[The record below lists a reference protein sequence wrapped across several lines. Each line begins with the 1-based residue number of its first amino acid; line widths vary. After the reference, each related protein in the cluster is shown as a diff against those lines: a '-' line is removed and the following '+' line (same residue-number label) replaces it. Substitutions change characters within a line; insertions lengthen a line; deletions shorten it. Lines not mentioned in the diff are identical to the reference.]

1 MESFVFNSFKQ
12 RMLNGELSGN
22 DVWTLQPV
30 KKAFTEDYEDNLKYV
45 RNETDLYYLNPS
57 FNELGYVGIEDSFK
71 DRYFTKMHPVHYNY
85 TVMQNTDV
93 AKQPEYI
100 TKYNIIDFLAS
111 NPDEAGREKDLN
123 YLFFDVNGEFYR
135 PSDETELDSDGNEVS
150 IPEGFYYVRTKEEL
164 RWCANLVNSEAYNNK
179 INIVLGDNIGVES
192 NQTTLNF
199 IIGEN
204 PSRPF
209 EGIFYGNGYKFIN
222 IELICDKPVNGI
234 IGYLGTNG
242 IISTVRVAG
251 RNILNCKSKITLE
264 HLMSVGTDVAAG
276 FICGKN
282 NGVIEGIDFDAE
294 LVLYNFIPGI
304 CSVGN
309 KSDSTLPAIQDN
321 PMVNF
326 CYPDYLCYNS
336 LGNIIPYIGYFN
348 EGVFATY
355 NGLIKDPSMMPYH
368 QYWKTLN
375 FESPIKNGY
384 MIKQYNLDGKD
395 YQSPQEW
402 YYFAGMPY
410 NNTTIDCYTKP
421 DYIRNIL
428 FYDSTIFSKINS
440 EYFDHESLQASRA
453 GVLPI
458 NHADVNLMRVQA
470 LSAAE
475 HYDYHNERTEDHVY
489 DSMRDVN
496 YYDKSIKMQQQNRVA
511 YYVSPIIGIN
521 NRQVKDVY
529 VNCSAITSATF
540 VGFLGGLAGKQNYG
554 YIKGCNINLSA
565 YDSVVTAG
573 ENHYHNQM
581 EKYGVFHERTIFNTE
596 YTVNGNVEET
606 YSFPLQ
612 SIKNIGGM
620 FGSCIIGDVNS
631 LIVKDCNVMFE
642 NQHAAIVSSTDVSG
656 INPLSE
662 DYYLL
667 NRYAGIA
674 AMMEFNTSNLSDI
687 WTTSGELNDENN
699 RCVKFENTR
708 TTYRESLGEYN
719 QLPTGYEFVQSFN
732 VGDNEKRYHSVIN
745 NIDRAL
751 QSINDQPIYGIA
763 APLVGELKPLYIGTP
778 SMLESLFPN
787 DSEKYAIVNKGV
799 QMPPPYQYYSLSYPY
814 NTLASYFSYN
824 GKKITNNMVGLFYM
838 DQNIAAP
845 VSTPYFYGDSI
856 DVAIPGVKNI
866 SSGDK
871 CNLLDSLTPSDTS
884 YKVMSYDITRVLGSI
899 IDWRD
904 LSATNNHD
912 VWKTNDIFK
921 YSVVPSAAILEKAPG
936 TVIDLASGYFNDEP
950 SKKFNRHNYLYPYF
964 GSDFVLEHSY
974 TNTSNVE
981 KIAKG
986 VNTYTL
992 YITNPFYGEVY
1003 GSDGDDGSDVVIEN
1017 IIKKF
1022 KVVVNLTNNELDKR
1036 YEFYAVYDDGD
1047 EKQMSFDSG
1056 LDENITETYFNN
1068 VNYVDKSIRTNE
1080 HDSWDIKFLDR
1091 NHMWIL
1097 KQDRKIWHAHDIWWY
1112 VYTIIYPGSIAGDT
1126 NLDNAK
1132 NNFFNQT
1139 VIVVRARDGVR
1150 RLKHAKN
1157 IKWNLG
1163 FIEGKVDAI
1172 VSDAAW
1178 KVELDVDNDIVNS
1191 YELAPGPRIPDDADI
1206 NHACNITAVSYGVY
1220 TGNWLQ
1226 PAHTKVNGKY
1236 YPVTG
1241 YNNNNTA
1248 DTPLIGTKWADALIV
1263 SVQKDV
1269 EIEESEISGIYVDD
1283 SEKDSQIVPSILYKM
1298 GKMDYYTFDGLT
1310 GWYIEPTAAAKASAY
1325 KLQVK
1330 EYIDGNLTE
1339 EFPAYKIVPA
1349 TAVNYDDTNGYTK
1362 AVNLNTY
1369 MPSREYGDW
1378 GDLSAY
1384 LSANYND
1391 ICIYRN
1397 DGVFPA
1403 PIEINTNA
1411 SLNIP
1416 KSWSQDA
1423 VYSGKYKLAVKSSVT
1438 ASRDNMPVKVDEF
1451 LGNYNNDCVSS
1462 YYKDL
1467 TANIRVSDTEQHK
1480 NDSLVDYFK
1489 YTYEKR
1495 PANMHDDICSAGFK
1509 LPVIFEYKN
1518 NKAGFWFNMNESA
1531 VEKTRDLKDLGTVEE
1546 ATCSAY
1552 NDNMYYTSN
1561 VFAIGK
1567 TPNQSC
1573 IINEHLADPEITAVS
1588 FSSFSADDFEG
1599 IYVTDG
1605 ENRPVMY
1612 IDVGLGEC
1620 PEGTT
1625 WTYSAYPSY
1634 SANIEAS
1641 LSTSAYSI
1649 VAETD
1654 EDKAEK
1660 LRLIEQ
1666 RNIDVRNA
1674 MNASGLILEVET

>member
-30 KKAFTEDYEDNLKYV
+30 KKAFTEDYEDNLKYI

-93 AKQPEYI
+93 AKQPEFV
-100 TKYNIIDFLAS
+100 TKYNIVDFLAS
-111 NPDEAGREKDLN
+111 NPDEAGREKNLN
-123 YLFFDVNGEFYR
+123 YLFFDADGEFYR
-135 PSDETELDSDGNEVS
+135 PSDETELDSEGNDVS

-204 PSRPF
+204 PNRPF

-222 IELICDKPVNGI
+222 IELVCDKPVNGI

-355 NGLIKDPSMMPYH
+355 NGYDEYHLLAPYH
-368 QYWKTLN
+368 QYWNTLK
-375 FESPIKNGY
+375 FDSPIKNGY
-384 MIKQYNLDGKD
+384 MVKQYTLDGKD

-402 YYFAGMPY
+402 YYFGGMPY
-410 NNTTIDCYTKP
+410 NDTNIDCYTDPKV
-421 DYIRNIL
+421 IRNVL

-440 EYFDHESLQASRA
+440 EYFDHESLQISRA
-453 GVLPI
+453 GVVPI
-458 NHADVNLMRVQA
+458 NYENVNLSRIEA

-475 HYDYHNERTEDHVY
+475 HHDYHNERTENHTY

-529 VNCSAITSATF
+529 VNCKAVTSATF

-620 FGSCIIGDVNS
+620 FGSCIIGDINS
-631 LIVKDCNVMFE
+631 LIVKDCNVVFE
-642 NQHAAIVSSTDVSG
+642 NQHAAVVSSTDTSG

-687 WTTSGELNDENN
+687 WTTSGELSDENN
-699 RCVKFENTR
+699 RCVKFENTQ
-708 TTYRESLGEYN
+708 TTYREALGDYSH
-719 QLPTGYEFVQSFN
+719 LPDGYEFVQPFN
-732 VGDNEKRYHSVIN
+732 VGNKEKRFHSVIN
-745 NIDRAL
+745 NIDRTI
-751 QSINDQPIYGIA
+751 QTINDQPIYGIA

-787 DSEKYAIVNKGV
+787 DSEKYVAVNKGMQV
-799 QMPPPYQYYSLSYPY
+799 PPPYQYYSLAYPY

-824 GKKITNNMVGLFYM
+824 GKKMTNNMVGLFYM

-856 DVAIPGVKNI
+856 DVAIPGVKNS

-871 CNLLDSLTPSDTS
+871 CNLLDALTPGDVD
-884 YKVMSYDITRVLGSI
+884 YKVMSYDITKVLGSI

-912 VWKTNDIFK
+912 VWKTNDIFR
-921 YSVVPSAAILEKAPG
+921 YSVVPSAAILDKFLG
-936 TVIDLASGYFNDEP
+936 STMDLVSGYFNDKP
-950 SKKFNRHNYLYPYF
+950 STQFNRHNYLYPYF
-964 GSDFVLEHSY
+964 GSDFVLDQLY
-974 TNTSNVE
+974 TTDNNVE

-986 VNTYTL
+986 VTTYTL

-1003 GSDGDDGSDVVIEN
+1003 GGDGEDDNNVVIEN
-1017 IIKKF
+1017 TIKKF

-1036 YEFYAVYDDGD
+1036 YEFYAVYTNGD
-1047 EKQMSFDSG
+1047 ETKLSFG
-1056 LDENITETYFNN
+1056 NGCNENITEPYLNN
-1068 VNYVDKSIRTNE
+1068 VNYVDKSIRNNE
-1080 HDSWDIKFLDR
+1080 FNRRDIKFADR
-1091 NHMWIL
+1091 DRMWTL
-1097 KQDRKIWHAHDIWWY
+1097 KQERKIGHAHDIWWY
-1112 VYTIIYPGSIAGDT
+1112 VYNIIYPGSIADEPT
-1126 NLDNAK
+1126 LNNIKD
-1132 NNFFNQT
+1132 NFFNQT

-1150 RLKHAKN
+1150 KLIHAKN

-1172 VSDAAW
+1172 MSDAAW
-1178 KVELDVDNDIVNS
+1178 KVKLKVDNDIVTD
-1191 YELAPGPRIPDDADI
+1191 YDTEPGPIIPSPNDI
-1206 NHACNITAVSYGVY
+1206 FHACDTTAASCGVY

-1226 PAHTKVNGKY
+1226 PAHTKVGDKY

-1241 YNNNNTA
+1241 YTNNDITQPE
-1248 DTPLIGTKWADALIV
+1248 TGSKWADALIV
-1263 SVQKDV
+1263 SVQRDV
-1269 EIEESEISGIYVDD
+1269 IAEETAASGIYIDD
-1283 SEKDSQIVPSILYKM
+1283 SEIDSQIVPSVLYKM
-1298 GKMDYYTFDGLT
+1298 GAMTYWTIEDYE
-1310 GWYIEPTAAAKASAY
+1310 GWYITENDAAKASAY
-1325 KLQVK
+1325 KLQVE
-1330 EYIDGNLTE
+1330 EYTDGSLSE
-1339 EFPAYKIVPA
+1339 KFPAYKIVPE
-1349 TAVNYDDTNGYTK
+1349 TAINYDDTNGYTK
-1362 AVNLNTY
+1362 AVNLNAY
-1369 MPSREYGDW
+1369 MPSRDYGTW
-1378 GDLSAY
+1378 RGLSAY

-1391 ICIYRN
+1391 VCIYRA

-1403 PIEINTNA
+1403 PIEINKNA
-1411 SLNIP
+1411 SLRNP
-1416 KSWSQDA
+1416 DAWSQGD

-1438 ASRDNMPVKVDEF
+1438 AVRDNIPVKVDEF

-1467 TANIRVSDTEQHK
+1467 TANMKVSDTEQHK

-1489 YTYEKR
+1489 YTYEKL
-1495 PANMHDDICSAGFK
+1495 PANMHVDICSAGFK
-1509 LPVIFEYKN
+1509 LPVTFEYKN

-1531 VEKTRDLKDLGTVEE
+1531 VEKTRDLKDLGIVEE

-1552 NDNMYYTSN
+1552 NDNIYYTSN
-1561 VFAIGK
+1561 VYTIGK
-1567 TPNQSC
+1567 TPNQGC
-1573 IINEHLADPEITAVS
+1573 IINEHLADPDITGVS

-1599 IYVTDG
+1599 IYVTDS

-1625 WTYSAYPSY
+1625 WSYSAYPSY
-1634 SANIEAS
+1634 SANIETS
-1641 LSTSAYSI
+1641 LDTSVYNKI
-1649 VAETD
+1649 AETD
-1654 EDKAEK
+1654 EEKAEK
-1660 LRLIEQ
+1660 LRQIEQ
-1666 RNIDVRNA
+1666 RNINVRNA